1 VAVSAAAV
9 LAIVAGPLRAQEE
22 RPQDPAGVTDADA
35 VAEKS
40 ANDED
45 ASRSGYW
52 EIGGFIGLLNDE
64 PEYHPDDFSDQ
75 FKRSALIGARGGYT
89 LPFGLFMQAQGSNSV
104 VRVAMPRPNG
114 GGADSQNVNTFFVES
129 VFGYNIT
136 LSSAFDA
143 FFSGGAGVAICDP
156 DRLPSETDFALN
168 YGVGGRYYFAASRLA
183 VRGDIRMHQVL
194 NAMAE
199 TRELVRAAPVGSDLF
214 ALELSLAISVF
225 LGR

>member
-1 VAVSAAAV
+1 MNACRRRTRVAVSAAAV

-89 LPFGLFMQAQGSNSV
+89 LVDTSGQPDVILVATGSEVALAVSAAAALEGDGIAARVVSLPSTDVFDAQDAAW
-104 VRVAMPRPNG
+104 R
-114 GGADSQNVNTFFVES
+114 ES
-129 VFGYNIT
+129 VLPAAIT
-136 LSSAFDA
+136 ARVVIE
-143 FFSGGAGVAICDP
+143 AGVT
-156 DRLPSETDFALN
+156 ETWWRYAGPAGRVIGLDEFGQSAPADQLFEH
-168 YGVGGRYYFAASRLA
+168 YGFSTANVVAAA
-183 VRGDIRMHQVL
+183 K
-194 NAMAE
+194 
-199 TRELVRAAPVGSDLF
+199 
-214 ALELSLAISVF
+214 SVI
-225 LGR
+225 